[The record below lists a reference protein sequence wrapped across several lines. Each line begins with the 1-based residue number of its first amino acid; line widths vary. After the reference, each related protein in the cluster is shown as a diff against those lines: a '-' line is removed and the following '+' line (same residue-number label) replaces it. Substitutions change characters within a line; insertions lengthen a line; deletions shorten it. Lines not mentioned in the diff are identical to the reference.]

1 MVMPTTTLLFGQTA
15 QPSVPIYGLPGSRF
29 GVRRIFCIGRNYAD
43 HVKEMGAVVDKG
55 TPVFFTKPA
64 DSIVSDGRPARYPS
78 KTQNLHFEGE
88 LVVALG
94 AGGAEIGFSDALGKV
109 YGYACGNDLTRRD
122 LQHEMKAKSLPWD
135 IAKAFDDSAAIGEIM
150 PVSQCGHLS
159 GATLALSVN
168 GERKQFTTLA
178 QMIFPVAEVICELSR
193 FFTLAAGDLIF
204 TGTPAG
210 VAPLNRGDTVEIVID
225 GLPTLRHRIV

>member
-1 MVMPTTTLLFGQTA
+1 MFMPTATFLFGQTA
-15 QPSVPIYGLPGSRF
+15 QPSIPIYGLPDSRF
-29 GVRRIFCIGRNYAD
+29 AVRRIFCIGRNYAD

-78 KTQNLHFEGE
+78 RTENLHFEGE
-88 LVVALG
+88 LVIALG
-94 AGGAEIGFSDALGKV
+94 AGGADIGLQEALGKV

-122 LQHEMKAKSLPWD
+122 LQQEMKAKSLPWD

-159 GATLALSVN
+159 GAALTLSVN
-168 GERKQFTTLA
+168 GERKQFTSLA
-178 QMIFPVAEVICELSR
+178 EMIFSVAEVICELSR
-193 FFTLAAGDLIF
+193 FFSLAAGDLIF

-210 VAPLNRGDTVEIVID
+210 VAPLKRGDAVEITID
-225 GLPTLRHRIV
+225 GLPTLCHRIV